1 MQNDPAIMITPPRFF
16 YGWWNVV
23 ASFVG
28 LSLSYAMFTVF
39 VFGTFV
45 GPLEAEFGWQR
56 GPMSLALTIA
66 NMTVVVASPLMG
78 SLVDRAGVRRVML
91 VSVSL
96 MGLCVAS
103 MSQLSGNI
111 WHYYLMHLLIPLLGA
126 GTLPLTYSRVI
137 ISWFARKR
145 GIALGIALSGFGV
158 GATLIPALAQ
168 FMIEHWG
175 WREAY
180 LAFAGLILF
189 VSLPLCALLLR
200 ETPQEMGLHVDGG
213 NAVDRAGEPSRDNDA
228 TLGLT
233 GAQAIR
239 TGSYWL
245 VFGSFLLVG
254 IGITSILAHLVPMLT
269 GRGVEPA
276 TAALCM
282 SSLGFG
288 LIFGRILAGY
298 LMDYYFAP
306 HVAALFLGGMLVG
319 VMILATG
326 ASGSVVF
333 LAAIL
338 IGLATGSEIS
348 EIAYIVSRY
357 FGARAFGLIYGSM
370 FAAFQIGSAAGAYAM
385 GRYYD
390 HAGNYLQALWVVS
403 ALVAV
408 GIVLMLMLG
417 KYPDLASESGG

>member
-1 MQNDPAIMITPPRFF
+1 MGTRVF

-28 LSLSYAMFTVF
+28 LALSYAMFTVF
-39 VFGTFV
+39 AFGTFV

-78 SLVDRAGVRRVML
+78 SMVDRIGVRRVML
-91 VSVSL
+91 VSVGL

-137 ISWFARKR
+137 IAWFAGKR
-145 GIALGIALSGFGV
+145 GIALGISLSGFGV

-180 LAFAGLILF
+180 LVFAGLILF
-189 VSLPLCALLLR
+189 VSLPLTAFLLR
-200 ETPQEMGLHVDGG
+200 ESPGDMGLEVDGG
-213 NAVDRAGEPSRDNDA
+213 HADAKPEIDLPGSDPAG
-228 TLGLT
+228 GLS
-233 GAQAIR
+233 GREALR
-239 TGSYWL
+239 TRSYWL

-254 IGITSILAHLVPMLT
+254 IGITSILAHLVPMLI
-269 GRGVEPA
+269 GRGVAPA

-298 LMDYYFAP
+298 LMDHYFAP
-306 HVAALFLGGMLVG
+306 HVAAVFLGGLLAGML
-319 VMILATG
+319 ILASG
-326 ASGSVVF
+326 AAGPIVF
-333 LAAIL
+333 LAAVL
-338 IGLATGSEIS
+338 VGLATGSEIS

-357 FGARAFGLIYGSM
+357 FGQRAFGLIYGSM
-370 FAAFQIGSAAGAYAM
+370 FAAFQIGSAFGAYAM

-390 HAGNYLQALWVVS
+390 HAGDYINALWVGS
-403 ALVAV
+403 ALVGL
-408 GIVLMLMLG
+408 GILLMLLLAP
-417 KYPDLASESGG
+417 YPESWETSPNL